1 MRGNEAPPRLR
12 RESAVTVERIGPPLT
27 GGERETLRAFLD
39 FHRATL
45 AMKCE
50 GLTDEELRKQSMP
63 PSTLSLLGLVRH
75 MAEVERAWFRRVIN
89 GEDIPLVWSDEDDYQ
104 VAYDASAS
112 TRSEAFDAWQSEVEH
127 ARRIEAR
134 AESLEVTGYQARWGE
149 NVSLRL
155 VILHLIHE
163 YARHNGHADFLR
175 EGIDGTVGA

>member
-1 MRGNEAPPRLR
+1 MA
-12 RESAVTVERIGPPLT
+12 VERIGPPLT

-50 GLTDEELRKQSMP
+50 GLSDEELRRRSSP

-89 GEDIPLVWSDEDDYQ
+89 AEDVPLVWSEEQDYQ
-104 VAYDASAS
+104 AAYQAGSS
-112 TRSEAFDAWQSEVEH
+112 TRAEAFEAWEAEVEH
-127 ARRIEAR
+127 SRRIEAA
-134 AESLEVTGYQARWGE
+134 AESLDVTGHQARWGE
-149 NVSLRL
+149 DVSLRL
-155 VILHLIHE
+155 VMLHMLHE

-175 EGIDGTVGA
+175 EGIDGAVGA